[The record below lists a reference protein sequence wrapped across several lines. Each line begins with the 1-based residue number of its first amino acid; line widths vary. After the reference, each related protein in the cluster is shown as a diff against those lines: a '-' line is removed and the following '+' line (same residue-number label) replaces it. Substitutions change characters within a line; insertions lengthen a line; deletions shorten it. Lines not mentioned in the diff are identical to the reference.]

1 MLLNLILDVLK
12 QFISMMIPAII
23 LITHVSTFH
32 YYLINTNDMAFIGK
46 TYYFYVKLSIVNR
59 LMEVK

>member
-12 QFISMMIPAII
+12 QFISMMIPARI

-32 YYLINTNDMAFIGK
+32 YHLIDTNDMVFVGK
-46 TYYFYVKLSIVNR
+46 TYYFYVKLYIVNR
-59 LMEVK
+59 FMEVK